1 MKRILLNSIL
11 LSTLA
16 GTSMLG
22 CDRSAKDRPLKDP
35 ASVAAEKAKAEE
47 AKKAAAKAAADKAKA
62 EAEAAAA
69 KKADPA
75 GTTQTTGTG
84 SGDTTPKVK
93 TDAELA
99 AEKAAADEAKRAA
112 AKLAAEVA
120 VANAKKAA
128 EGEKKE
134 DEKTEDS
141 PPKDSPP
148 KVDDAAPAKP
158 DLADKK
164 KEDEGKNALLE
175 KQTSAKSVELSSAPN
190 AISTAAASLVKI
202 FVPNSASTP
211 KSALDYVKIF
221 NLPKKEN
228 TPISEVMAAVSKSTR
243 VDKYLLL
250 LGLQNCQSLKGK
262 VADCKIYE
270 KGFVKTGFLS
280 TASNGDSTVITTTAG
295 FLDGYYKS
303 MMPQQKIKKVAEL
316 KSRLSKEIKVLVTKF
331 VESSD
336 GNQNYISDGTTN
348 GTSSKV
354 SLLSISDDTLQ
365 AILDGKYSEASVL
378 PNKNIVTLKLSN
390 KLDLPPL
397 PIAKGACADITSNS
411 QESNII
417 SYEPKTLANG
427 ATPEKPGKN
436 IVANSSTTPATA
448 ETIKKLKESSKS
460 LGISFVENSEGSD
473 LGKSLIIS
481 NATIS
486 QGVAGSPI
494 LNDRGEYY
502 GIVSSIGS
510 ASNSGAFPV
519 FGACLEEAASAA
531 AASPAPK

>member
-16 GTSMLG
+16 GTSLLG

-62 EAEAAAA
+62 DAEAAAA
-69 KKADPA
+69 KNANPA

-84 SGDTTPKVK
+84 SGDSTPKVK

-134 DEKTEDS
+134 EEKTED
-141 PPKDSPP
+141 PPP

-158 DLADKK
+158 DLADKS

-202 FVPNSASTP
+202 FVPNSASTS

-228 TPISEVMAAVSKSTR
+228 TPISDVMAAVSKSTR
-243 VDKYLLL
+243 ADKYLIL
-250 LGLQNCQSLKGK
+250 LGLQNCQLLKGK

-295 FLDGYYKS
+295 FF
-303 MMPQQKIKKVAEL
+303 
-316 KSRLSKEIKVLVTKF
+316 RW
-331 VESSD
+331 
-336 GNQNYISDGTTN
+336 
-348 GTSSKV
+348 
-354 SLLSISDDTLQ
+354 LLQIHD
-365 AILDGKYSEASVL
+365 
-378 PNKNIVTLKLSN
+378 
-390 KLDLPPL
+390 
-397 PIAKGACADITSNS
+397 
-411 QESNII
+411 
-417 SYEPKTLANG
+417 
-427 ATPEKPGKN
+427 
-436 IVANSSTTPATA
+436 ATA
-448 ETIKKLKESSKS
+448 EDQKGCGTEKPAFKGNQSS
-460 LGISFVENSEGSD
+460 GH
-473 LGKSLIIS
+473 
-481 NATIS
+481 
-486 QGVAGSPI
+486 
-494 LNDRGEYY
+494 
-502 GIVSSIGS
+502 
-510 ASNSGAFPV
+510 
-519 FGACLEEAASAA
+519 
-531 AASPAPK
+531 